1 LSLFKESKSKKSE
14 IFYDIVLKLENKTSI
29 TIKELRTRLKEFIQ
43 INLIDFTQTVINNF
57 DYTNSGI
64 SKEDLRILI
73 DERYEDNNISI
84 LIDKLVYD
92 FKLYKHAKNSIDVNK
107 DYVISVN
114 DINILFGEYDFI
126 FEFEELRN
134 YFTVKFDWVIDW
146 NNLNEDVKEIKLIG
160 RVVY

>member
-1 LSLFKESKSKKSE
+1 M
-14 IFYDIVLKLENKTSI
+14 
-29 TIKELRTRLKEFIQ
+29 
-43 INLIDFTQTVINNF
+43 
-57 DYTNSGI
+57 
-64 SKEDLRILI
+64 
-73 DERYEDNNISI
+73 
-84 LIDKLVYD
+84 
-92 FKLYKHAKNSIDVNK
+92 NK

>member
-1 LSLFKESKSKKSE
+1 LFKESKSKKSE

>member
-134 YFTVKFDWVIDW
+134 YFTVKFD
-146 NNLNEDVKEIKLIG
+146 
-160 RVVY
+160 

>member
-1 LSLFKESKSKKSE
+1 MSLFKESKSKKSE

>member
-1 LSLFKESKSKKSE
+1 MSLFKESKSKKSE

-29 TIKELRTRLKEFIQ
+29 TIKELRTRIKEFIQ

-134 YFTVKFDWVIDW
+134 YFTVKFD
-146 NNLNEDVKEIKLIG
+146 
-160 RVVY
+160 

>member
-1 LSLFKESKSKKSE
+1 LFKESKSKKSE

-134 YFTVKFDWVIDW
+134 YFTVKFD
-146 NNLNEDVKEIKLIG
+146 
-160 RVVY
+160 

>member
-1 LSLFKESKSKKSE
+1 MFKESKSKKSE

>member
-1 LSLFKESKSKKSE
+1 MSLFKESKSKKSE

-134 YFTVKFDWVIDW
+134 YFTVKFD
-146 NNLNEDVKEIKLIG
+146 
-160 RVVY
+160 